1 MDSKKQTLY
10 PNSNDINISDNIK
23 DRFEFDIP
31 VIKEKNSCDNTD
43 FKLAPYQIFL
53 KNFICN
59 DTPYNSILIYHGTGT
74 GKTCSAVGIAEN
86 FRDIY
91 QLPENRIIILSPDKI
106 KQGWYNNIYNPKKL
120 NDQCT
125 SDTYKNLIND
135 EGNIDKN
142 RNKLVKKYYEF
153 YGYLEF
159 ANRIRDI
166 YDDKCTIEYD
176 NDIIKLPITKI
187 KPVKK
192 ENIDIGVSVK
202 WKENKIEKVGIV
214 KEIKKISDKFKYI
227 CDKKYSNRVLI
238 IDEAHNIRGDDS
250 ESSDDTIKYI
260 KLLVENTRNLK
271 LILLTATPVYN
282 EANEIVELLTL
293 LYANDKRDYSK
304 IKNVFKDD
312 ILIDD
317 EGLSRYSRGYI
328 SFIKGESEDKF
339 PKRLYPTENIIKIGE
354 LPIYKCDMDP
364 IQSKIYKMIYDSLKI
379 DILKFE
385 DEKKLTQCSNIVY
398 PNKSNKID
406 KYYGKYGLKTIC
418 EYSSSKK
425 MYKYRNGVE
434 KIFEYKNIGKYSCK
448 IKNLLD
454 NIENSEGIVFVYSR
468 YIQSGV
474 IPIILALEQNGYN
487 NYSKNIFDIN
497 SDKYKGNYITIT
509 ADNDLSGNYKELL
522 KICTSFENR
531 NGEKIKIIIGS
542 EVASEGLDLKNIRS
556 IHVIE
561 PWYHLK
567 RLEQII
573 GRGIRYC
580 SHKDL
585 LQEQN
590 NTTIYLYSAVNNM
603 ENSIDL
609 DLYRLGEKK
618 NKEIVKVQKILQEN
632 SIDSDLF
639 KNINEPKPSKKDER
653 CKYTI
658 KKSITKSSNMNS
670 LNKNKIMNMYNIYE
684 IYIKKYFEKK
694 ISGNIQNII
703 DYICDTT
710 ITKDINFELLYM
722 TLKYMIN
729 YKRNIIYKGKNGYLI
744 YRNGEYIYQ
753 PSDKNDKNI
762 NIYERN
768 SDQTENKYTKLTYK
782 KRNKKDDDIVIDI
795 EDILKD
801 IDDTKT
807 KMLKKYKYIKNING
821 YNDVIY
827 DYIIE
832 RLSFL
837 EKRILIEHMLDDKLD
852 IDMKQIVYNH
862 FKSILIDIDYKLN
875 SDKEKIG
882 FVLFEHN
889 NKKGLKHNERDNPKF
904 FIKDDTGY
912 RESKIL
918 MDRTKSNIDFKDKI
932 YPNYYNYVY
941 VSIKNKKINMINKTN
956 VYDDNKRKY
965 ISIMCPTANQT
976 KNTLKDFKENL
987 EQLYEK
993 YNDILDDYKDD
1004 DKKNSKIKNDEFCI
1018 IIELIGRIEKDYN
1031 IQYNYDEYMLQTYKF

>member
-10 PNSNDINISDNIK
+10 PNNNDIKISDNIK

-31 VIKEKNSCDNTD
+31 IIKEENSCDNTD

-53 KNFICN
+53 KNFMCN

-86 FRDIY
+86 FRDVY

-125 SDTYKNLIND
+125 SDTYRNLIND
-135 EGNIDKN
+135 EGDIDKN

-159 ANRIRDI
+159 ANRIKFI
-166 YDDKCTIEYD
+166 Y
-176 NDIIKLPITKI
+176 
-187 KPVKK
+187 
-192 ENIDIGVSVK
+192 
-202 WKENKIEKVGIV
+202 EKY
-214 KEIKKISDKFKYI
+214 KDKFKYI

-250 ESSDDTIKYI
+250 ESSDDTIKYL
-260 KLLVENTRNLK
+260 KLLIENTRNLK
-271 LILLTATPVYN
+271 LILLTATPMYN
-282 EANEIVELLTL
+282 KANEIVELLTL

-304 IKNVFKDD
+304 IKDIFKED
-312 ILIDD
+312 ILIDY

-354 LPIYKCDMDP
+354 LPIYKCDMEP
-364 IQSKIYKMIYDSLKI
+364 IQSKIYKMIKDSFKVEVLK
-379 DILKFE
+379 LE
-385 DEKKLTQCSNIVY
+385 HEKILTQCSNIVY
-398 PNKSNKID
+398 PNNSNKIE

-418 EYSSSKK
+418 DYSSNKK
-425 MYKYRNGVE
+425 MYKYKNGVE
-434 KIFEYKNIGKYSCK
+434 QIFDIKNIGKYSCK
-448 IKNLLD
+448 IKKLLET
-454 NIENSEGIVFVYSR
+454 IENSEGIVFVYSQ
-468 YIQSGV
+468 YIQSGI
-474 IPIILALEQNGYN
+474 IPIMLALEQNGYN
-487 NYSKNIFDIN
+487 NYNKNIFDIK
-497 SDKYKGNYITIT
+497 SDKHKGNYISIT
-509 ADNDLSGNYKELL
+509 SDNDLSGNYKEIL
-522 KICTSFENR
+522 KICTSYENR

-542 EVASEGLDLKNIRS
+542 NVASEGLDLKNIRS
-556 IHVIE
+556 IHVID

-585 LQEQN
+585 LPEQN
-590 NTTIYLYSAVNNM
+590 DTTIYLYSAIN

-609 DLYRLGEKK
+609 DIYKLAEKK
-618 NKEIVKVQKILQEN
+618 NKEIVKVEKILQEN
-632 SIDSDLF
+632 SIDGDLF
-639 KNINEPKPSKKDER
+639 KEINDPKTSKKDER
-653 CKYTI
+653 CKYSI
-658 KKSITKSSNMNS
+658 KHSITKKRNMNS
-670 LNKNKIMNMYNIYE
+670 LNSNKIMNMYNIYE
-684 IYIKKYFEKK
+684 IYIKRYFLNN

-703 DYICDTT
+703 NYICDTT
-710 ITKDINFELLYM
+710 ITNDINIELLYM
-722 TLKYMIN
+722 TLKYMVN
-729 YKRNIIYKGKNGYLI
+729 YKRNIIYNGKNGYLI
-744 YRNGEYIYQ
+744 YRNDEYIYQ
-753 PSDKNDKNI
+753 PNNKSDKNI

-768 SDQTENKYTKLTYK
+768 SDQTENKYIKLTYK
-782 KRNKKDDDIVIDI
+782 KIRKRDDNTIDIV
-795 EDILKD
+795 DILND
-801 IDDTKT
+801 IDNMKT

-821 YNDVIY
+821 YKDVIY

-862 FKSILIDIDYKLN
+862 FKSILIDIDYKFDT
-875 SDKEKIG
+875 DKEKIG
-882 FVLFEHN
+882 FVLFEYN
-889 NKKGLKHNERDNPKF
+889 NKKRLKVNERDIPKF

-918 MDRTKSNIDFKDKI
+918 MDRAKSNIDFKDKV
-932 YPNYYNYVY
+932 YQDYYNYVY

-956 VYDDNKRKY
+956 VYDSNKRKY

-976 KNTLKDFKENL
+976 KNTLKDFKEKIYP
-987 EQLYEK
+987 LYEK
-993 YNDILDDYKDD
+993 YSDILDNYIDG

-1031 IQYNYDEYMLQTYKF
+1031 IQYNYDEYMLQIYKF

>member
-10 PNSNDINISDNIK
+10 PNINISDNIK

-31 VIKEKNSCDNTD
+31 IIKEKNSCDNTD

-86 FRDIY
+86 FRDVY

-106 KQGWYNNIYNPKKL
+106 KQGWYNNIYDPIKS

-125 SDTYKNLIND
+125 SDTYKNLINK
-135 EGNIDKN
+135 EGNIEKN
-142 RNKLVKKYYEF
+142 KNKIINKYYEF
-153 YGYLEF
+153 HGYLEF

-166 YDDKCTIEYD
+166 YDDKCTIEYE
-176 NDIIKLPITKI
+176 NGIIKLPISKI

-192 ENIDIGVSVK
+192 ENINIGVSVK
-202 WKENKIEKVGIV
+202 WKENKIEKVGVV

-260 KLLVENTRNLK
+260 KLLIENTKNLK

-282 EANEIVELLTL
+282 EAKEIVELLTL

-304 IKNVFKDD
+304 IKDVFEND
-312 ILIDD
+312 ILIDL
-317 EGLSRYSRGYI
+317 EGLTRYIRGYV

-354 LPIYKCDMDP
+354 LPIYKCDMEP
-364 IQSKIYKMIYDSLKI
+364 IQSKIYQKIQNSFKI
-379 DILKFE
+379 DIFKLE
-385 DEKKLTQCSNIVY
+385 HEKILTQCSNIVY
-398 PNKSNKID
+398 PNKSNKIE

-434 KIFEYKNIGKYSCK
+434 KIFDIKNIGKYSCK

-474 IPIILALEQNGYN
+474 IPIMLALEQNGYS
-487 NYSKNIFDIN
+487 NYSKNIFNIN
-497 SDKYKGNYITIT
+497 SDSNKGNYITIT
-509 ADNDLSGNYKELL
+509 ADNNLSGNYKELL

-573 GRGIRYC
+573 GRGIRFC

-585 LQEQN
+585 SQEQN
-590 NTTIYLYSAVNNM
+590 DTTIYLYSAVNNM

-618 NKEIVKVQKILQEN
+618 NKEIVRVQKILEEN
-632 SIDSDLF
+632 SIDNDLF
-639 KNINEPKPSKKDER
+639 KDINEPKPLKKDER

-658 KKSITKSSNMNS
+658 KHSITKKRNMNS
-670 LNKNKIMNMYNIYE
+670 LNGNKIMNMYNIYE
-684 IYIKKYFEKK
+684 IYIKRYFLNN

-703 DYICDTT
+703 DYICNNT
-710 ITKDINFELLYM
+710 ITKNINLELLYM

-729 YKRNIIYKGKNGYLI
+729 Y
-744 YRNGEYIYQ
+744 
-753 PSDKNDKNI
+753 
-762 NIYERN
+762 N
-768 SDQTENKYTKLTYK
+768 S
-782 KRNKKDDDIVIDI
+782 
-795 EDILKD
+795 
-801 IDDTKT
+801 
-807 KMLKKYKYIKNING
+807 
-821 YNDVIY
+821 
-827 DYIIE
+827 
-832 RLSFL
+832 F
-837 EKRILIEHMLDDKLD
+837 
-852 IDMKQIVYNH
+852 IVYH
-862 FKSILIDIDYKLN
+862 IF
-875 SDKEKIG
+875 
-882 FVLFEHN
+882 
-889 NKKGLKHNERDNPKF
+889 
-904 FIKDDTGY
+904 
-912 RESKIL
+912 
-918 MDRTKSNIDFKDKI
+918 
-932 YPNYYNYVY
+932 
-941 VSIKNKKINMINKTN
+941 
-956 VYDDNKRKY
+956 
-965 ISIMCPTANQT
+965 
-976 KNTLKDFKENL
+976 
-987 EQLYEK
+987 
-993 YNDILDDYKDD
+993 
-1004 DKKNSKIKNDEFCI
+1004 
-1018 IIELIGRIEKDYN
+1018 
-1031 IQYNYDEYMLQTYKF
+1031 

>member
-1 MDSKKQTLY
+1 MDNKKQTIY

-31 VIKEKNSCDNTD
+31 IIKEKNSCDNTD

-59 DTPYNSILIYHGTGT
+59 DTPYNSILLYHGTGT

-86 FRDIY
+86 FRDVY

-106 KQGWYNNIYNPKKL
+106 KQGWYNNIYNPKKM

-135 EGNIDKN
+135 EGDIDKN

-166 YDDKCTIEYD
+166 YDDKCTIEHE
-176 NDIIKLPITKI
+176 NEIIKLPISKI
-187 KPVKK
+187 KPIEKK
-192 ENIDIGVSVK
+192 ETINIGTSVK
-202 WKENKIEKVGIV
+202 WKENKIEKVGVV

-304 IKNVFKDD
+304 IKDIFKDD

-317 EGLSRYSRGYI
+317 EGLTRYSRGYI
-328 SFIKGESEDKF
+328 SYIKGESEDKF
-339 PKRLYPTENIIKIGE
+339 PKRLYPSKNIIKIEE
-354 LPIYKCDMDP
+354 LPLYKCDMES
-364 IQSKIYKMIYDSLKI
+364 IQSKIYEMIYDSLNI
-379 DILKFE
+379 DVLKFE

-398 PNKSNKID
+398 PNKSNKIE
-406 KYYGKYGLKTIC
+406 KYYGKYGLRTIC
-418 EYSSSKK
+418 DYSSSKK
-425 MYKYRNGVE
+425 MYKYKNGVE

-474 IPIILALEQNGYN
+474 IPIMLALEQNGYN

-522 KICTSFENR
+522 KICTSYENR

-585 LQEQN
+585 LPEQN
-590 NTTIYLYSAVNNM
+590 NTTIYLYSAVNDM

-639 KNINEPKPSKKDER
+639 KDINEPKPIKKDER

-658 KKSITKSSNMNS
+658 KHSITKKRNMNS
-670 LNKNKIMNMYNIYE
+670 LNGNKIMNMYNIYE
-684 IYIKKYFEKK
+684 IYIKRYFEKN

-703 DYICDTT
+703 NYICDTT
-710 ITKDINFELLYM
+710 ITNDINLELLYM
-722 TLKYMIN
+722 TLKYMVN
-729 YKRNIIYKGKNGYLI
+729 YKRNIIYNGKNGYLI
-744 YRNGEYIYQ
+744 YRNDEYIYQ
-753 PSDKNDKNI
+753 PSDNSDKNI

-782 KRNKKDDDIVIDI
+782 KIRKRDDNTIDI
-795 EDILKD
+795 EDILND
-801 IDDTKT
+801 IDNMKT

-821 YNDVIY
+821 YKDVIY

-852 IDMKQIVYNH
+852 SDMKQIVYNH
-862 FKSILIDIDYKLN
+862 FKNILIDTDYKLDT
-875 SDKEKIG
+875 DKEKIG
-882 FVLFEHN
+882 FVLFEYN
-889 NKKGLKHNERDNPKF
+889 NKKGLKVNERDIPKF
-904 FIKDDTGY
+904 YIKDDIGY

-918 MDRTKSNIDFKDKI
+918 MDRAKSNIDFKDKV
-932 YPNYYNYVY
+932 YPDYYNYLY
-941 VSIKNKKINMINKTN
+941 VSIKNKKTNMINKTN
-956 VYDDNKRKY
+956 VYDNNKRKY

-976 KNTLKDFKENL
+976 KNTLKDFKEKML
-987 EQLYEK
+987 PLYEK
-993 YNDILDDYKDD
+993 YSDILDDYIDN

-1031 IQYNYDEYMLQTYKF
+1031 IQYNYDEYMLQRYKF

>member
-10 PNSNDINISDNIK
+10 PNINISDNIK

-31 VIKEKNSCDNTD
+31 IIKEKNSCDNTD

-86 FRDIY
+86 FRDVY

-106 KQGWYNNIYNPKKL
+106 KQGWYNNIYDPIKS

-125 SDTYKNLIND
+125 SDTYKNLINK
-135 EGNIDKN
+135 EGNIEKN
-142 RNKLVKKYYEF
+142 KNKIINKYYEF
-153 YGYLEF
+153 HGYLEF

-166 YDDKCTIEYD
+166 YDDKCTIEYE
-176 NDIIKLPITKI
+176 NGIIKLPISKI

-192 ENIDIGVSVK
+192 ENINIGVSVK
-202 WKENKIEKVGIV
+202 WKENKIEKVGVV

-260 KLLVENTRNLK
+260 KLLIENTKNLK

-282 EANEIVELLTL
+282 EAKEIVELLTL

-304 IKNVFKDD
+304 IKDVFEND
-312 ILIDD
+312 ILIDL
-317 EGLSRYSRGYI
+317 EGLTRYIRGYV

-354 LPIYKCDMDP
+354 LPIYKCDMEP
-364 IQSKIYKMIYDSLKI
+364 IQSKIYQKIQNSFKI
-379 DILKFE
+379 DIFKLE
-385 DEKKLTQCSNIVY
+385 HEKILTQCSNIVY
-398 PNKSNKID
+398 PNKSNKIE

-434 KIFEYKNIGKYSCK
+434 KIFDIKNIGKYSCK

-474 IPIILALEQNGYN
+474 IPIMLALEQNGYS
-487 NYSKNIFDIN
+487 NYSKNIFNIN
-497 SDKYKGNYITIT
+497 SDSNKGNYITIT
-509 ADNDLSGNYKELL
+509 ADNNLSGNYKELL

-573 GRGIRYC
+573 GRGIRFC

-585 LQEQN
+585 SQEQN
-590 NTTIYLYSAVNNM
+590 DTTIYLYSAVNNM

-618 NKEIVKVQKILQEN
+618 NKEIVRVQKILEEN
-632 SIDSDLF
+632 SIDNDLF
-639 KNINEPKPSKKDER
+639 KDINEPKPLKKDER

-658 KKSITKSSNMNS
+658 KHSITKKRNMNS
-670 LNKNKIMNMYNIYE
+670 LNGNKIMNMYNIYE
-684 IYIKKYFEKK
+684 IYIKRYFLNN

-703 DYICDTT
+703 DYICNT
-710 ITKDINFELLYM
+710 IITNDINLELLYM

-729 YKRNIIYKGKNGYLI
+729 YKRNITCNGKDGYLI
-744 YRNGEYIYQ
+744 YRNDEYIYQ
-753 PSDKNDKNI
+753 PSDKSDKNI

-768 SDQTENKYTKLTYK
+768 TKQTEDKYTKLTYK
-782 KRNKKDDDIVIDI
+782 KRNKKDDNNKIDI
-795 EDILKD
+795 EDMLND
-801 IDDTKT
+801 IDDTK
-807 KMLKKYKYIKNING
+807 KKILIKYKYIKKING
-821 YNDVIY
+821 YNDEIY

-837 EKRILIEHMLDDKLD
+837 EKRTLIEHMLDDKLD
-852 IDMKQIVYNH
+852 SDMKQIVYNH

-875 SDKEKIG
+875 TDKEKIG
-882 FVLFEHN
+882 FVLFEYN
-889 NKKGLKHNERDNPKF
+889 NKSGVKANERNNPKF
-904 FIKDDTGY
+904 YIKDDTGY

-918 MDRTKSNIDFKDKI
+918 MDRAKSNIDFKDKV
-932 YPNYYNYVY
+932 YPDYYNYVY
-941 VSIKNKKINMINKTN
+941 MSIKNKKIVMINRTN
-956 VYDDNKRKY
+956 VYDVKKSKY

-976 KNTLKDFKENL
+976 KNTLKDFKEKMFT
-987 EQLYEK
+987 LYEK
-993 YNDILDDYKDD
+993 YSDILDNYKDN

-1031 IQYNYDEYMLQTYKF
+1031 IQYDYDEYMLQTYKF

>member
-1 MDSKKQTLY
+1 MDNKDQTLY
-10 PNSNDINISDNIK
+10 PIINDSNDINISDNIK
-23 DRFEFDIP
+23 NRFEFDIP
-31 VIKEKNSCDNTD
+31 IIKEKNSCDSTD

-125 SDTYKNLIND
+125 SDTYKYLIND
-135 EGNIDKN
+135 EGDIDKN
-142 RNKLVKKYYEF
+142 RNKLVKKYYDF

-159 ANRIRDI
+159 ANRIKFM
-166 YDDKCTIEYD
+166 Y
-176 NDIIKLPITKI
+176 
-187 KPVKK
+187 
-192 ENIDIGVSVK
+192 
-202 WKENKIEKVGIV
+202 EKY
-214 KEIKKISDKFKYI
+214 KDKFEYI

-250 ESSDDTIKYI
+250 ESSNDTIKYI
-260 KLLVENTRNLK
+260 KLLIENTRNLK

-304 IKNVFKDD
+304 IKDIFKDD
-312 ILIDD
+312 ILIND
-317 EGLSRYSRGYI
+317 EGLSRYSRGYV

-339 PKRLYPTENIIKIGE
+339 PKRLYPNINIIKIGE
-354 LPIYKCDMDP
+354 LPIYKCDMEP
-364 IQSKIYKMIYDSLKI
+364 IQSKIYEKIKDSFKVEVLK
-379 DILKFE
+379 LE
-385 DEKKLTQCSNIVY
+385 HEKKLTQCSNIVY
-398 PNKSNKID
+398 PNNSNKIE

-418 EYSSSKK
+418 DYSSSKK
-425 MYKYRNGVE
+425 MYKYKNGVE

-454 NIENSEGIVFVYSR
+454 NIENSEGIVFVYTR

-474 IPIILALEQNGYN
+474 IPIMLALEQNGYN

-522 KICTSFENR
+522 KICTSYENR

-573 GRGIRYC
+573 GRGIRFC

-585 LQEQN
+585 LPEQN
-590 NTTIYLYSAVNNM
+590 NTKIYLYSAVNDM

-618 NKEIVKVQKILQEN
+618 NKEIVKVEKILQEN

-639 KNINEPKPSKKDER
+639 KEINDPKPLKKDER

-658 KKSITKSSNMNS
+658 KHSITKKSNMNS

-684 IYIKKYFEKK
+684 IYIKRYFLNN
-694 ISGNIQNII
+694 ISGNIENII
-703 DYICDTT
+703 NYICNTT
-710 ITKDINFELLYM
+710 ITNDINLELLYM
-722 TLKYMIN
+722 TLKYMVN
-729 YKRNIIYKGKNGYLI
+729 YKRNIIYNDKVGYLI
-744 YRNGEYIYQ
+744 YRNEEYIYQ
-753 PSDKNDKNI
+753 PSDKSDKNI

-768 SDQTENKYTKLTYK
+768 IKQNKEKYTKLTYK
-782 KRNKKDDDIVIDI
+782 KIKKEGDIMIEI
-795 EDILKD
+795 EDILNN

-832 RLSFL
+832 RISLL

-862 FKSILIDIDYKLN
+862 FKNILIDIDYKL
-875 SDKEKIG
+875 DTDIEKIG
-882 FVLFEHN
+882 FVLFEYN
-889 NKKGLKHNERDNPKF
+889 NKKGLKANERDNPKF
-904 FIKDDTGY
+904 YIKDDTGY

-918 MDRTKSNIDFKDKI
+918 MDRTKSNIDFKDKV
-932 YPNYYNYVY
+932 YPDYYNYIY
-941 VSIKNKKINMINKTN
+941 VSIKNKKINMINRTN
-956 VYDDNKRKY
+956 VYDNNKRKY

-976 KNTLKDFKENL
+976 KNTLKDFKEKM
-987 EQLYEK
+987 EPLYEK
-993 YNDILDDYKDD
+993 YSDVLDNYKDD

>member
-10 PNSNDINISDNIK
+10 PINNLDIKN
-23 DRFEFDIP
+23 RFEFDIP
-31 VIKEKNSCDNTD
+31 IIKEKNSCDSTD

-106 KQGWYNNIYNPKKL
+106 KQGWYNNIYNPKKMD
-120 NDQCT
+120 DQCT
-125 SDTYKNLIND
+125 SDTYKNLINI
-135 EGNIDKN
+135 EGDIDKN
-142 RNKLVKKYYEF
+142 RNKLINKYYEF
-153 YGYLEF
+153 HGYIEF

-166 YDDKCTIEYD
+166 YDDKCTIEYE
-176 NDIIKLPITKI
+176 NEIIKLPISKI
-187 KPVKK
+187 KPIEKK
-192 ENIDIGVSVK
+192 EIINVGVSVK
-202 WKENKIEKVGIV
+202 WKENKIEKVGVV

-282 EANEIVELLTL
+282 EANEIVKLLTL

-304 IKNVFKDD
+304 IKDIFKDD
-312 ILIDD
+312 KLIDD
-317 EGLSRYSRGYI
+317 EGLIKYSSGYI

-339 PKRLYPTENIIKIGE
+339 PKRLYPSKNIIKIGE
-354 LPIYKCDMDP
+354 LPIYKCDMEF
-364 IQSKIYKMIYDSLKI
+364 IQSKIYDEIYDSLNI
-379 DILKFE
+379 DVLKFE
-385 DEKKLTQCSNIVY
+385 DEKVLTQCSNIVY
-398 PNKSNKID
+398 PNKSNKIE
-406 KYYGKYGLKTIC
+406 KYYGKYGLRTIC
-418 EYSSSKK
+418 DYSSSKK
-425 MYKYRNGVE
+425 MYKYKNGVE

-454 NIENSEGIVFVYSR
+454 NIENNEGIVFIYSR
-468 YIQSGV
+468 YIQSGI
-474 IPIILALEQNGYN
+474 IPIMLALEQNGYS
-487 NYSKNIFDIN
+487 NYSKNIFDIK
-497 SDKYKGNYITIT
+497 SDSNKGNYITIT
-509 ADNDLSGNYKELL
+509 ADKDLSGNYKELL

-585 LQEQN
+585 LPEQN
-590 NTTIYLYSAVNNM
+590 NTTIYLYSAVSNIK
-603 ENSIDL
+603 NSVDL

-618 NKEIVKVQKILQEN
+618 NKEIVKVQKILQKN

-639 KNINEPKPSKKDER
+639 KDINEPKLIKVDEK

-658 KKSITKSSNMNS
+658 KHSITKKRNMNS
-670 LNKNKIMNMYNIYE
+670 LNGKKIMNMYNIYE
-684 IYIKKYFEKK
+684 IYIKRYFLNNL
-694 ISGNIQNII
+694 SGNIQNII

-710 ITKDINFELLYM
+710 ITNDINLELLYM
-722 TLKYMIN
+722 TLKYMVN
-729 YKRNIIYKGKNGYLI
+729 YKRNIVYNGFNGNLICRKN
-744 YRNGEYIYQ
+744 EYIYQ
-753 PSDKNDKNI
+753 PSDKSDKNI

-768 SDQTENKYTKLTYK
+768 TKQIENKYTKLTYK
-782 KRNKKDDDIVIDI
+782 KLSKKDDNIIDI
-795 EDILKD
+795 DIILNN
-801 IDDTKT
+801 IDDMKI
-807 KMLKKYKYIKNING
+807 KMFKKYKYIKNIDG

-827 DYIIE
+827 DYILE

-837 EKRILIEHMLDDKLD
+837 EKRTLIEYMLDDKLD
-852 IDMKQIVYNH
+852 SDMKKIVYDH
-862 FKSILIDIDYKLN
+862 FKNILIDIDYKLDT
-875 SDKEKIG
+875 DKEKIG
-882 FVLFEHN
+882 YVLFQHD
-889 NKKGLKHNERDNPKF
+889 NKNGLKYNERDNPKF
-904 FIKDDTGY
+904 YINDDAGY

-918 MDRTKSNIDFKDKI
+918 MDRAKSNIDFKDKV
-932 YPNYYNYVY
+932 YPNYYNYIY
-941 VSIKNKKINMINKTN
+941 IDKKNIYINRTN
-956 VYDDNKRKY
+956 VYDEKKQKY

-976 KNTLKDFKENL
+976 KNTLKDFK
-987 EQLYEK
+987 QKMYTLYEK
-993 YNDILDDYKDD
+993 YSDILDNYKDND
-1004 DKKNSKIKNDEFCI
+1004 KNSKIKNNEFCL
-1018 IIELIGRIEKDYN
+1018 IIELIGRLEKDYG
-1031 IQYNYDEYMLQTYKF
+1031 IQYDYDEYMLQTYKF

>member
-1 MDSKKQTLY
+1 MDSKKQILY
-10 PNSNDINISDNIK
+10 PSINDVNINDNIN

-31 VIKEKNSCDNTD
+31 IIREKNSCDNTD

-91 QLPENRIIILSPDKI
+91 QIPENRIIILSPDKI
-106 KQGWYNNIYNPKKL
+106 KQGWYNNIYNPKKS

-125 SDTYKNLIND
+125 NDTYKNLINI
-135 EGNIDKN
+135 EGDIEKN
-142 RNKLVKKYYEF
+142 RNKLINKYYEF
-153 YGYLEF
+153 HGYIEF

-166 YDDKCTIEYD
+166 YDDKCTIEYE
-176 NDIIKLPITKI
+176 NGIIKLPISKI

-192 ENIDIGVSVK
+192 ESINIGVSVK
-202 WKENKIEKVGIV
+202 WKENKLEKVGVV
-214 KEIKKISDKFKYI
+214 KEIKKISDKFNYI

-293 LYANDKRDYSK
+293 LYANDKRDYTK
-304 IKNVFKDD
+304 IKDIFKDD

-317 EGLSRYSRGYI
+317 EGLSRYSRGYV

-339 PKRLYPTENIIKIGE
+339 PKRLYPSKNIIKIGE
-354 LPIYKCDMDP
+354 LPLYKCDMES
-364 IQSKIYKMIYDSLKI
+364 IQSEIYEMIYDSLNI
-379 DILKFE
+379 DVLKFE

-398 PNKSNKID
+398 PNNSNKIE

-418 EYSSSKK
+418 EYSSSQK
-425 MYKYRNGVE
+425 MYKYKNGVE

-474 IPIILALEQNGYN
+474 IPIMLALEQNGYS
-487 NYSKNIFDIN
+487 NYSKNIFNIK
-497 SDKYKGNYITIT
+497 SDTNKGNYITIT
-509 ADNDLSGNYKELL
+509 ADKDLSGNYKELL

-573 GRGIRYC
+573 GRGIRFC

-585 LQEQN
+585 LPEQN
-590 NTTIYLYSAVNNM
+590 NTTIYLYSAVSNIK
-603 ENSIDL
+603 NSIDL

-639 KNINEPKPSKKDER
+639 KDINEPKSIKKDEK

-658 KKSITKSSNMNS
+658 KHSITKKRNMNS

-684 IYIKKYFEKK
+684 IYIKRYFLNN

-703 DYICDTT
+703 DYICNTT
-710 ITKDINFELLYM
+710 ITNDINIELLYM
-722 TLKYMIN
+722 TLKYMVN
-729 YKRNIIYKGKNGYLI
+729 YKRNITYNSKVGYLI
-744 YRNGEYIYQ
+744 YRNDEYIYQ
-753 PSDKNDKNI
+753 PNDKSDKNI

-768 SDQTENKYTKLTYK
+768 IDQTKKKYTKLTYK
-782 KRNKKDDDIVIDI
+782 KRNKKDVDIIIDI
-795 EDILKD
+795 DDILKYT
-801 IDDTKT
+801 DDAKT
-807 KMLKKYKYIKNING
+807 KILKKYKYIKSING

-837 EKRILIEHMLDDKLD
+837 EKKILIEHMLDDKLD

-862 FKSILIDIDYKLN
+862 FKNILIDTDYKLDT
-875 SDKEKIG
+875 DKEKIG
-882 FVLFEHN
+882 FVLFEHI
-889 NKKGLKHNERDNPKF
+889 NKSGLKVNERDIPKF
-904 FIKDDTGY
+904 YIKDDTAY

-918 MDRTKSNIDFKDKI
+918 MDRAKSNIDFKDKV
-932 YPNYYNYVY
+932 YPNYYNYIY
-941 VSIKNKKINMINKTN
+941 ASIKNKKITMINKTN

-976 KNTLKDFKENL
+976 KNTLKDFKENVK
-987 EQLYEK
+987 QLYEK
-993 YNDILDDYKDD
+993 YSDILDNYIDG
-1004 DKKNSKIKNDEFCI
+1004 DKENSKIKNDEFCI
-1018 IIELIGRIEKDYN
+1018 IIELIGRIEKEYG

>member
-1 MDSKKQTLY
+1 MDSKNQTLY
-10 PNSNDINISDNIK
+10 SNSNDININDNIK

-31 VIKEKNSCDNTD
+31 IIKEKNSCDITD

-106 KQGWYNNIYNPKKL
+106 KQGWYNNIYDPKKL

-159 ANRIRDI
+159 ANRIKSI
-166 YDDKCTIEYD
+166 Y
-176 NDIIKLPITKI
+176 
-187 KPVKK
+187 
-192 ENIDIGVSVK
+192 
-202 WKENKIEKVGIV
+202 EKY
-214 KEIKKISDKFKYI
+214 KDKFEYI

-250 ESSDDTIKYI
+250 ESSDDTIKYL
-260 KLLVENTRNLK
+260 KLLIENTRNLK
-271 LILLTATPVYN
+271 LILLTATPMYN
-282 EANEIVELLTL
+282 KANEIVELLTL

-304 IKNVFKDD
+304 IKDIFKDD
-312 ILIDD
+312 ILIKDI
-317 EGLSRYSRGYI
+317 ELSRYCKGYI

-354 LPIYKCDMDP
+354 LPIYKCDMEP
-364 IQSKIYKMIYDSLKI
+364 IQSKIYKMIKDSFKVDVLK
-379 DILKFE
+379 LE
-385 DEKKLTQCSNIVY
+385 HEKILTQCSNIVY
-398 PNKSNKID
+398 PNDSNKIE

-418 EYSSSKK
+418 NYSSSKK
-425 MYKYRNGVE
+425 MFKYKNGVE
-434 KIFEYKNIGKYSCK
+434 QIFDIKNIGKYSCK
-448 IKNLLD
+448 IKKLLET
-454 NIENSEGIVFVYSR
+454 IENSEGIVFVYSQ

-474 IPIILALEQNGYN
+474 IPIMLALEQNGYN
-487 NYSKNIFDIN
+487 NYNKNIFDIK
-497 SDKYKGNYITIT
+497 SDKYKGNYISIT
-509 ADNDLSGNYKELL
+509 SDNDLSGNYKELL
-522 KICTSFENR
+522 KICTSYENR

-542 EVASEGLDLKNIRS
+542 NVASEGLDLKNIRS
-556 IHVIE
+556 IHVID

-590 NTTIYLYSAVNNM
+590 NTTVYLYSSIN

-609 DLYRLGEKK
+609 DIYRLAEKK
-618 NKEIVKVQKILQEN
+618 NKEIVKVEKILQEN

-639 KNINEPKPSKKDER
+639 KDINDSKPIKKDER

-658 KKSITKSSNMNS
+658 KHSITKKRNMNS
-670 LNKNKIMNMYNIYE
+670 LNSNKIMNMYNIYE
-684 IYIKKYFEKK
+684 IYIKRYFEKN

-703 DYICDTT
+703 DYICNNT
-710 ITKDINFELLYM
+710 ITNDINLELLYM
-722 TLKYMIN
+722 TLKYMVN
-729 YKRNIIYKGKNGYLI
+729 YKRNIIYNNKNGYLI
-744 YRNGEYIYQ
+744 YRNDEYIYQ
-753 PSDKNDKNI
+753 PNDKSDKNI

-768 SDQTENKYTKLTYK
+768 NGQTENKYTKLTYK
-782 KRNKKDDDIVIDI
+782 KTKKEGDIVIDI
-795 EDILKD
+795 EDILKY

-837 EKRILIEHMLDDKLD
+837 EKKILIEHMLDDKLD
-852 IDMKQIVYNH
+852 IDMKRIVYDH
-862 FKSILIDIDYKLN
+862 FKNILIDIDYK
-875 SDKEKIG
+875 SDTDKEKIG
-882 FVLFEHN
+882 FVLFEYN
-889 NKKGLKHNERDNPKF
+889 NKKGLKVNERDIPKF
-904 FIKDDTGY
+904 FIKDDIGY

-918 MDRTKSNIDFKDKI
+918 MDRAKSNIDFKDKI

-956 VYDDNKRKY
+956 VYDINKRKY

-987 EQLYEK
+987 KELYEK
-993 YNDILDDYKDD
+993 YNDILDNYKDD

>member
-1 MDSKKQTLY
+1 MDNKKQTIY

-31 VIKEKNSCDNTD
+31 IIKEKNSCDNTD

-53 KNFICN
+53 KNFVSN
-59 DTPYNSILIYHGTGT
+59 DTPYNSILLYHGTGT

-106 KQGWYNNIYNPKKL
+106 KQGWYNNIYDPKKL

-125 SDTYKNLIND
+125 SDTYKKLINI
-135 EGNIDKN
+135 EGDIDKN

-166 YDDKCTIEYD
+166 YDDRCTIEYE
-176 NDIIKLPITKI
+176 NGIIKLPISKI
-187 KPVKK
+187 KPIKK
-192 ENIDIGVSVK
+192 ESINIGVSVK
-202 WKENKIEKVGIV
+202 WKENKIEKVGVV

-250 ESSDDTIKYI
+250 ESSDDTIKYL
-260 KLLVENTRNLK
+260 KLLIENTRNLK

-304 IKNVFKDD
+304 IKDIFKDD

-317 EGLSRYSRGYI
+317 EGLTRYSRGYI

-339 PKRLYPTENIIKIGE
+339 PERLYPRENIIKIGE
-354 LPIYKCDMDP
+354 LPIYKCDMEP
-364 IQSKIYKMIYDSLKI
+364 IQSKIYNMIKDSFKVDVLK
-379 DILKFE
+379 LE
-385 DEKKLTQCSNIVY
+385 HEKILTQCSNIVY
-398 PNKSNKID
+398 PNDSNKIE

-418 EYSSSKK
+418 DYSSSKK
-425 MYKYRNGVE
+425 MYKYKNGIE
-434 KIFEYKNIGKYSCK
+434 KIFDIKNIGKYSCK
-448 IKNLLD
+448 IKKLLET
-454 NIENSEGIVFVYSR
+454 IENSEGIVFVYSQ

-474 IPIILALEQNGYN
+474 IPIMLALEQNGYN
-487 NYSKNIFDIN
+487 NYNKNIFDIK
-497 SDKYKGNYITIT
+497 SDKYKGNYISIT
-509 ADNDLSGNYKELL
+509 SDNDLSGNYKELL
-522 KICTSFENR
+522 KICTSYENR

-556 IHVIE
+556 IHVID

-590 NTTIYLYSAVNNM
+590 DTTIYLYSAIND
-603 ENSIDL
+603 NSIDL
-609 DLYRLGEKK
+609 DIYRLAEKK
-618 NKEIVKVQKILQEN
+618 NKEIVKVEKILQEN

-639 KNINEPKPSKKDER
+639 KNINDPKPLKKNER

-658 KKSITKSSNMNS
+658 KHSITKKRNMNS
-670 LNKNKIMNMYNIYE
+670 LNGNKIMNMYNIYE
-684 IYIKKYFEKK
+684 IYIKRYFEKN

-710 ITKDINFELLYM
+710 ITNDINLELLYM
-722 TLKYMIN
+722 TLKYMVN
-729 YKRNIIYKGKNGYLI
+729 YKRNILYDGKNGYLI

-753 PSDKNDKNI
+753 PRDKSDKNI

-768 SDQTENKYTKLTYK
+768 IEQTENKYIKLTYK
-782 KRNKKDDDIVIDI
+782 KIKNQDVITIEI
-795 EDILKD
+795 EDILNN
-801 IDDTKT
+801 IDDMKT

-862 FKSILIDIDYKLN
+862 FKNILIDTDYK
-875 SDKEKIG
+875 SDTDKEKIG
-882 FVLFEHN
+882 FVLFEYN
-889 NKKGLKHNERDNPKF
+889 NKKGLKLNERDIPKF

-918 MDRTKSNIDFKDKI
+918 MDRTKSNIDFKDKV

-993 YNDILDDYKDD
+993 YKYILDNYIDD

-1018 IIELIGRIEKDYN
+1018 IIELIGRIEKIYG

>member
-1 MDSKKQTLY
+1 MDNKKQTLY

-31 VIKEKNSCDNTD
+31 VIKEKNSCDSAD

-53 KNFICN
+53 KNYICN

-74 GKTCSAVGIAEN
+74 GKTCSAIGIAEN

-106 KQGWYNNIYNPKKL
+106 KQGWYNNIYDPKKL

-135 EGNIDKN
+135 EGDIDKN

-159 ANRIRDI
+159 ANRIKFI
-166 YDDKCTIEYD
+166 Y
-176 NDIIKLPITKI
+176 
-187 KPVKK
+187 
-192 ENIDIGVSVK
+192 
-202 WKENKIEKVGIV
+202 EKY
-214 KEIKKISDKFKYI
+214 KDKFDYI

-250 ESSDDTIKYI
+250 ESSDDTIKYL
-260 KLLVENTRNLK
+260 KLLIENTRNLK
-271 LILLTATPVYN
+271 LILLTATPMYN
-282 EANEIVELLTL
+282 KANEIVELLTL

-304 IKNVFKDD
+304 IKDVFKDD
-312 ILIDD
+312 ILIKDI
-317 EGLSRYSRGYI
+317 ELSRYCKGYI

-339 PKRLYPTENIIKIGE
+339 PERLYPNINIINIGE
-354 LPIYKCDMDP
+354 LPIYKCDMEP
-364 IQSKIYKMIYDSLKI
+364 IQSKIYNMIKDSFKVEVLK
-379 DILKFE
+379 LE
-385 DEKKLTQCSNIVY
+385 HEKILTQCSNIVY
-398 PNKSNKID
+398 PNNSNKIE

-418 EYSSSKK
+418 DYSSSKK
-425 MYKYRNGVE
+425 MYKYKNGVE
-434 KIFEYKNIGKYSCK
+434 QIFDMKNIGKYSCK
-448 IKNLLD
+448 IKKLLET
-454 NIENSEGIVFVYSR
+454 IENSEGIVFVYSQ

-474 IPIILALEQNGYN
+474 IPIMLALEQNGYN
-487 NYSKNIFDIN
+487 NYNKNIFDIK
-497 SDKYKGNYITIT
+497 SDKYKGNYISIT
-509 ADNDLSGNYKELL
+509 SDNDLSGNYKELL
-522 KICTSFENR
+522 KICTSYENR

-542 EVASEGLDLKNIRS
+542 NVASEGLDLKNIRS
-556 IHVIE
+556 IHVID

-590 NTTIYLYSAVNNM
+590 DTTVYLYSSINK
-603 ENSIDL
+603 NSIDL
-609 DLYRLGEKK
+609 DIYRLAEKK
-618 NKEIVKVQKILQEN
+618 NKEIVKVEKILQEN

-670 LNKNKIMNMYNIYE
+670 LNGNKIMNMYNIYE
-684 IYIKKYFEKK
+684 IYIKRYFEKN

-703 DYICDTT
+703 DYICNTT
-710 ITKDINFELLYM
+710 ITNDINLELLYM

-729 YKRNIIYKGKNGYLI
+729 YKRIIIYNGNNGYLI

-753 PSDKNDKNI
+753 PSDKSDKNI

-768 SDQTENKYTKLTYK
+768 SEQTENKYTKLTYK
-782 KRNKKDDDIVIDI
+782 KIKNQDVIVIDI
-795 EDILKD
+795 EDILKYM
-801 IDDTKT
+801 DDTKT

-852 IDMKQIVYNH
+852 IDMKQIVYKH
-862 FKSILIDIDYKLN
+862 FKSILIDTDYKSN
-875 SDKEKIG
+875 TDKEKIG
-882 FVLFEHN
+882 FVLFEYN
-889 NKKGLKHNERDNPKF
+889 NKKGLKVNERDIPKF

-918 MDRTKSNIDFKDKI
+918 MDRAKSILDFKDKV

-941 VSIKNKKINMINKTN
+941 VSIKNKKINMINRTN
-956 VYDDNKRKY
+956 VYDVNKRKY

-993 YNDILDDYKDD
+993 YSDILDDYKDN

>member
-1 MDSKKQTLY
+1 MDSKKQSLY
-10 PNSNDINISDNIK
+10 PNSNDVNFRNNIK

-31 VIKEKNSCDNTD
+31 IIKEKNSCDITD

-59 DTPYNSILIYHGTGT
+59 DTPYNSILLYHGTGT

-86 FRDIY
+86 FRDVY

-106 KQGWYNNIYNPKKL
+106 KQGWYNNIYDPKKM

-125 SDTYKNLIND
+125 SDTYKNLINI
-135 EGNIDKN
+135 EGDIDKN

-153 YGYLEF
+153 HGYLEF
-159 ANRIRDI
+159 ANRIKSI
-166 YDDKCTIEYD
+166 Y
-176 NDIIKLPITKI
+176 
-187 KPVKK
+187 
-192 ENIDIGVSVK
+192 
-202 WKENKIEKVGIV
+202 EKY
-214 KEIKKISDKFKYI
+214 KDKFEYI
-227 CDKKYSNRVLI
+227 CDKKYSNRILI

-250 ESSDDTIKYI
+250 ESSDDTIKYL
-260 KLLVENTRNLK
+260 KLLIENTRNLK
-271 LILLTATPVYN
+271 LILLTATPMYN
-282 EANEIVELLTL
+282 KANEIVELLTL

-304 IKNVFKDD
+304 IKDIFKDD
-312 ILIDD
+312 ILIDN
-317 EGLSRYSRGYI
+317 EGLTKYSRGYI
-328 SFIKGESEDKF
+328 SYIKGESEDKF

-354 LPIYKCDMDP
+354 LPIYKCDMEP
-364 IQSKIYKMIYDSLKI
+364 IQSKIYDMIKDSFKVEVLK
-379 DILKFE
+379 LE
-385 DEKKLTQCSNIVY
+385 HEKILTQCSNIVY
-398 PNKSNKID
+398 PNNSNKIE

-418 EYSSSKK
+418 DYSSSKK
-425 MYKYRNGVE
+425 MYKYKNGVE
-434 KIFEYKNIGKYSCK
+434 QIFDIKNIGKYSCK
-448 IKNLLD
+448 IKKLLET
-454 NIENSEGIVFVYSR
+454 IENSEGIVFIYSQ
-468 YIQSGV
+468 YIQSGI
-474 IPIILALEQNGYN
+474 IPIMLALEQNGYN
-487 NYSKNIFDIN
+487 NYNKNIFDIK
-497 SDKYKGNYITIT
+497 SDTNKGNYISIT
-509 ADNDLSGNYKELL
+509 SDNNLSGNYTELL
-522 KICTSFENR
+522 KICTSYENR

-542 EVASEGLDLKNIRS
+542 NVASEGLDLKNIRS
-556 IHVIE
+556 IHVID

-573 GRGIRYC
+573 GRGIRFC

-585 LQEQN
+585 LREQN
-590 NTTIYLYSAVNNM
+590 DTKVYLYSAIN

-609 DLYRLGEKK
+609 DIYKLAEKK
-618 NKEIVKVQKILQEN
+618 NKEIVKVEKILQEN

-639 KNINEPKPSKKDER
+639 KEINDPKPLKKYER
-653 CKYTI
+653 CKYSI
-658 KKSITKSSNMNS
+658 KKSITKKHNMNS
-670 LNKNKIMNMYNIYE
+670 LNGNKIMNMYNIYE
-684 IYIKKYFEKK
+684 IYIKRYFSNNV
-694 ISGNIQNII
+694 SGNIQNII

-710 ITKDINFELLYM
+710 ITNDINIELLYM
-722 TLKYMIN
+722 TLKYMVN
-729 YKRNIIYKGKNGYLI
+729 YKRNIIYNDKVGYLI
-744 YRNGEYIYQ
+744 YRNDEYIYQ
-753 PSDKNDKNI
+753 PSDKSDKNI

-768 SDQTENKYTKLTYK
+768 IEQTKNKYTKLTYK
-782 KRNKKDDDIVIDI
+782 KIKKEGVIVIEI
-795 EDILKD
+795 EDILNN

-821 YNDVIY
+821 YNNVIY

-852 IDMKQIVYNH
+852 SDMKQIVYNH
-862 FKSILIDIDYKLN
+862 FKSILIDTDYKSN

-882 FVLFEHN
+882 FVLFDYN
-889 NKKGLKHNERDNPKF
+889 NKKGLKANERDIPKF
-904 FIKDDTGY
+904 YIKDDIGY

-918 MDRTKSNIDFKDKI
+918 MDRAKSNIDFKDKV

-941 VSIKNKKINMINKTN
+941 VSIKNKKINMINRTN

-976 KNTLKDFKENL
+976 KNTLKDFKENV

-993 YNDILDDYKDD
+993 YSDILDNYIDN

-1031 IQYNYDEYMLQTYKF
+1031 IQYNYDEYMLQMYKF

>member
-1 MDSKKQTLY
+1 MDNKKQTLY

-31 VIKEKNSCDNTD
+31 VIKEKNSCDSAD

-53 KNFICN
+53 KNYICN

-74 GKTCSAVGIAEN
+74 GKTCSAIGIAEN

-106 KQGWYNNIYNPKKL
+106 KQGWYNNIYDPKKL

-135 EGNIDKN
+135 EGDIDKN

-159 ANRIRDI
+159 ANRIKFI
-166 YDDKCTIEYD
+166 Y
-176 NDIIKLPITKI
+176 
-187 KPVKK
+187 
-192 ENIDIGVSVK
+192 
-202 WKENKIEKVGIV
+202 EKY
-214 KEIKKISDKFKYI
+214 KDKFDYI

-250 ESSDDTIKYI
+250 ESSDDTIKYL
-260 KLLVENTRNLK
+260 KLLIENTRNLK
-271 LILLTATPVYN
+271 LILLTATPMYN
-282 EANEIVELLTL
+282 KANEIVELLTL

-304 IKNVFKDD
+304 IKDVFKDD
-312 ILIDD
+312 ILIKDI
-317 EGLSRYSRGYI
+317 ELSRYCKGYI

-339 PKRLYPTENIIKIGE
+339 PERLYPNINIINIGE
-354 LPIYKCDMDP
+354 LPIYKCDMEP
-364 IQSKIYKMIYDSLKI
+364 IQSKIYNMIKDSFKVEVLK
-379 DILKFE
+379 LE
-385 DEKKLTQCSNIVY
+385 HEKILTQCSNIVY
-398 PNKSNKID
+398 PNNSNKIE

-418 EYSSSKK
+418 DYSSSKK
-425 MYKYRNGVE
+425 MYKYKNGVE
-434 KIFEYKNIGKYSCK
+434 QIFDMKNIGKYSCK
-448 IKNLLD
+448 IKKLLET
-454 NIENSEGIVFVYSR
+454 IENSEGIVFVYSQ

-474 IPIILALEQNGYN
+474 IPIMLALEQNGYN
-487 NYSKNIFDIN
+487 NYNKNIFDIK
-497 SDKYKGNYITIT
+497 SDKYKGNYISIT
-509 ADNDLSGNYKELL
+509 SDNDLSGNYKELL
-522 KICTSFENR
+522 KICTSYENR

-542 EVASEGLDLKNIRS
+542 NVASEGLDLKNIRS
-556 IHVIE
+556 IHVID

-590 NTTIYLYSAVNNM
+590 DTTVYLYSSINK
-603 ENSIDL
+603 NSIDL
-609 DLYRLGEKK
+609 DIYRLAEKK
-618 NKEIVKVQKILQEN
+618 NKEIVKVEKILQEN

-639 KNINEPKPSKKDER
+639 KNINESKPSKKDER

-670 LNKNKIMNMYNIYE
+670 LNGNKIMNMYNIYE
-684 IYIKKYFEKK
+684 IYIKRYFEKN

-703 DYICDTT
+703 DYICNTT
-710 ITKDINFELLYM
+710 ITNDINLELLYM

-729 YKRNIIYKGKNGYLI
+729 YKRIIIYNGNNGYLI

-753 PSDKNDKNI
+753 PSDKSDKNI

-768 SDQTENKYTKLTYK
+768 SEQTENKYTKLTYK
-782 KRNKKDDDIVIDI
+782 KIKNQDVIVIDI
-795 EDILKD
+795 EDILKYM
-801 IDDTKT
+801 DDTKT

-852 IDMKQIVYNH
+852 IDMKQIVYKH
-862 FKSILIDIDYKLN
+862 FKSILIDTDYKSN
-875 SDKEKIG
+875 TDKEKIG
-882 FVLFEHN
+882 FVLFEYN
-889 NKKGLKHNERDNPKF
+889 NKKGLKVNERDIPKF

-918 MDRTKSNIDFKDKI
+918 MDRAKSNIDFKDKV

-941 VSIKNKKINMINKTN
+941 VSIKNKKINMINRTN
-956 VYDDNKRKY
+956 VYDVNKRKY

-993 YNDILDDYKDD
+993 YSDILDDYKDN

>member
-1 MDSKKQTLY
+1 MDSNKQTLY
-10 PNSNDINISDNIK
+10 PIINDINFSNNIN
-23 DRFEFDIP
+23 DIFEFNIP
-31 VIKEKNSCDNTD
+31 IIREKNSCDSID

-53 KNFICN
+53 KNYICN

-91 QLPENRIIILSPDKI
+91 QIPDNRIIILSPDKI
-106 KQGWYNNIYNPKKL
+106 KQGWYNNIYDPKKS

-125 SDTYKNLIND
+125 SDTYRNLIND
-135 EGNIDKN
+135 EGDIDKN
-142 RNKLVKKYYEF
+142 RNKIVKKYYEF

-166 YDDKCTIEYD
+166 YDDKCTIESE
-176 NDIIKLPITKI
+176 NEIIKLGISKI
-187 KPVKK
+187 KPIKK
-192 ENIDIGVSVK
+192 DETINIGVSVK
-202 WKENKIEKVGIV
+202 WNENKIEKKGIV

-250 ESSDDTIKYI
+250 KSSDDTIKYI
-260 KLLVENTRNLK
+260 KLLIENTRNLK
-271 LILLTATPVYN
+271 LILLTATPMYN
-282 EANEIVELLTL
+282 KANEIVELLTL

-304 IKNVFKDD
+304 IKDIFKDD
-312 ILIDD
+312 VLIDI
-317 EGLSRYSRGYI
+317 EGLNRYSKGCI
-328 SFIKGESEDKF
+328 SYIKGESKDKF
-339 PKRLYPTENIIKIGE
+339 PKRLYPNDNIIKIGE
-354 LPIYKCDMDP
+354 LPIYKCDMEP
-364 IQSKIYKMIYDSLKI
+364 IQLKIYETIKDSFKI
-379 DILKFE
+379 DVLKLE
-385 DEKKLTQCSNIVY
+385 HEKILTQCSNIVY
-398 PNKSNKID
+398 PNNSNKIE

-418 EYSSSKK
+418 EYSSSKR

-434 KIFEYKNIGKYSCK
+434 QIFDIKNIGKYSCK
-448 IKNLLD
+448 IKKLLET
-454 NIENSEGIVFVYSR
+454 IEDSEGIVFVYSQ

-474 IPIILALEQNGYN
+474 IPIMLALEQYGYK
-487 NYSKNIFDIN
+487 NYNKNIFDIK
-497 SDKYKGNYITIT
+497 SDTNKGNYITIT
-509 ADNDLSGNYKELL
+509 ADNNLSGNYKELL
-522 KICTSFENR
+522 KICTSYENR

-556 IHVIE
+556 IHIID

-590 NTTIYLYSAVNNM
+590 DTTVYLYSAMND
-603 ENSIDL
+603 NSIDL
-609 DLYRLGEKK
+609 DIYKLAEKK
-618 NKEIVKVQKILQEN
+618 NKEIIKVEKILQEN

-639 KNINEPKPSKKDER
+639 KEINDPKPLKKDEH

-658 KKSITKSSNMNS
+658 KNSIKKRNMNT

-684 IYIKKYFEKK
+684 IYIKQYFLNN
-694 ISGNIQNII
+694 INGNIQNII
-703 DYICDTT
+703 KYICDNT
-710 ITKDINFELLYM
+710 IIKDINLELLYM

-729 YKRNIIYKGKNGYLI
+729 YKRNIIYNSKNGYLI
-744 YRNGEYIYQ
+744 YRNNEYIYQ
-753 PSDKNDKNI
+753 PSDKNDVNI
-762 NIYERN
+762 NMYERN
-768 SDQTENKYTKLTYK
+768 IDKNIDKYTKLTYK
-782 KRNKKDDDIVIDI
+782 KKEKENDIIIDIDDIQNN
-795 EDILKD
+795 
-801 IDDTKT
+801 IDDTKN
-807 KMLKKYKYIKNING
+807 KMLKKYKYINKINS

-837 EKRILIEHMLDDKLD
+837 EKRTLIEYMLDDKLD
-852 IDMKQIVYNH
+852 SDMKKIVYDH
-862 FKSILIDIDYKLN
+862 FKTILIDTDYKLN
-875 SDKEKIG
+875 TDKEKIG
-882 FVLFEHN
+882 YILFEYN
-889 NKKGLKHNERDNPKF
+889 NKKGLKVNKRDNPKF
-904 FIKDDTGY
+904 YIKDDIGY

-918 MDRTKSNIDFKDKI
+918 MEKVKKNIDFKDKV
-932 YPNYYNYVY
+932 YPNYYNYIY
-941 VSIKNKKINMINKTN
+941 PDSKNIYKNRTN
-956 VYDDNKRKY
+956 VYDKNKQKY

-976 KNTLKDFKENL
+976 KNTLKDFKENV

-993 YNDILDDYKDD
+993 YSDILDDYNDD

-1018 IIELIGRIEKDYN
+1018 IIELIGRIEKEYGM
-1031 IQYNYDEYMLQTYKF
+1031 QYNYDEYMLQIYNF